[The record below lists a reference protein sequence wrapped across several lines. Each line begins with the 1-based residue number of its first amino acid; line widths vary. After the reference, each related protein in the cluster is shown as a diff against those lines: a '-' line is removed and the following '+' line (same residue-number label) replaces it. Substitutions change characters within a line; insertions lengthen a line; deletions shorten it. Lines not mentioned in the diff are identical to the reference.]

1 MRRIVIV
8 YNPRSTHAKEVEEK
22 VIEPA
27 RHLAGCI
34 LAKFEVAEAIVD
46 FNAKRLAKIL
56 VDDDLVVAAGGDGTA
71 TVAINGI
78 MLSNAKNVRLGVQGF
93 GNFNDVARSFGN
105 LKFEEIISANA
116 HEVWPLQC
124 EINGKH
130 WRYGMCYFTIGMFAE
145 ACAVFDDPKIRKTL
159 RKGGRK
165 IFFSLVT
172 LAKWWLKQHKRS
184 FLPSFLLGDASGD
197 FVDKTGSSD
206 YMAVNS
212 VTVAK
217 IMKGDRYLTKKKEF
231 LSSTGELTRF
241 WSMVSFMLKS
251 VFKKIP
257 GDESDLDILRFGA
270 ASKVTIQAEGEYV
283 EIDDVKKIE
292 VMKSEKPLLAVMRS
306 K

>member
-1 MRRIVIV
+1 MQRIVIV

-27 RHLAGCI
+27 RHLAGHV
-34 LAKFEVAEAIVD
+34 LAKFEVADAIMD
-46 FNAKRLAKIL
+46 INANRLAKVL
-56 VDDDLVVAAGGDGTA
+56 FDNDLVIAAGGDGTA

-78 MLSNAKNVRLGVQGF
+78 MLSSAKNVRLGVEGF

-105 LKFEEIISANA
+105 LKFEEIVNANA
-116 HEVWPLQC
+116 HEVWPLRC
-124 EINGKH
+124 YVNDKH

-145 ACAVFDDPKIRKTL
+145 ACAVFDDPKTRKTL

-165 IFFSLVT
+165 LIFSLFT

-212 VTVAK
+212 ITVAK
-217 IMKGDRYLTKKKEF
+217 IMKGDRYFTKKKDF

-241 WSMVSFMLKS
+241 WPMVSFMLKS
-251 VFKKIP
+251 FFKKIP
-257 GDESDLDILRFGA
+257 GDISELDVLHFGT
-270 ASKVTIQAEGEYV
+270 ASRVTVQAEGEYA
-283 EIDDVKKIE
+283 ELEDVKKIKI
-292 VMKSEKPLLAVMRS
+292 VKSEKPLLAVTRS